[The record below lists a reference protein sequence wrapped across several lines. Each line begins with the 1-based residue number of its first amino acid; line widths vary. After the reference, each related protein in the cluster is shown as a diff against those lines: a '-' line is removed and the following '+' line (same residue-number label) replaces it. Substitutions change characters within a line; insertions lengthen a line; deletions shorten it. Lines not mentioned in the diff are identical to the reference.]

1 MKLYH
6 VSEKYLGKE
15 VMLSP
20 RIPNNQMTKLFG
32 EDSITPRVCFC
43 ESVCECLT
51 AIGDN
56 LKDKELYVYEIV
68 IDERTEINRGTIK
81 RPDTTEVPD
90 TDTFREIWL
99 LRDCKLSLSNN
110 KKIIVKDGYDAYI
123 DENES
128 KKYVAW
134 NWEWQNSLKIAEGGF
149 GPWTLTD

>member
-15 VMLSP
+15 VTLSP

-43 ESVCECLT
+43 ESVCECLI

-56 LKDKELYVYEIV
+56 LEDKELYVYEIV
-68 IDERTEINRGTIK
+68 IDERVEISRGTIK
-81 RPDTTEVPD
+81 YPDTTEVPD

-134 NWEWQNSLKIAEGGF
+134 NWEWQNSLNIGEGGF